1 MAFVHICFY
10 VGTMSVDVE
19 FAEGLIGN
27 ELFLFLV
34 DAPARVAL
42 LPQERPAL
50 VRADLSPETLYNFMN
65 SDFSF
70 ASRLCKP

>member
-1 MAFVHICFY
+1 M
-10 VGTMSVDVE
+10 TLVDVE
-19 FAEGLIGN
+19 FAEGLVWN
-27 ELFLFLV
+27 ELFLCLV

-65 SDFSF
+65 SGFSF
-70 ASRLCKP
+70 DSRLCKP

>member
-1 MAFVHICFY
+1 M
-10 VGTMSVDVE
+10 TSVDVE
-19 FAEGLIGN
+19 FAEGFVGN
-27 ELFLFLV
+27 ELFLCLV

-70 ASRLCKP
+70 DSRLCKP